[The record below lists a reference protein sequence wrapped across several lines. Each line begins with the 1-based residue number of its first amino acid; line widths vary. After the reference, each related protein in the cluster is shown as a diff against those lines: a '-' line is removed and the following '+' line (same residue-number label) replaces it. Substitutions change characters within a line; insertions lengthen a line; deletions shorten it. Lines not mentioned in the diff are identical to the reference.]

1 MLCGA
6 VAPCYKQ
13 GGGVDN
19 KMPNYPQ
26 QSLRP
31 STITKHVLKFYAQ
44 RLASFNVFLHCN
56 LLGSPKIV
64 KTMMNFIIYFTYIF
78 QAIAF
83 MLGYSLQIALEYSG
97 ENLPRAVDTLNKDLY
112 LLDSS

>member
-1 MLCGA
+1 M
-6 VAPCYKQ
+6 APCYKQ

-44 RLASFNVFLHCN
+44 RLASFNIFLHCN

-64 KTMMNFIIYFTYIF
+64 KTMMNFIIYLHFSSKSIF
-78 QAIAF
+78 V
-83 MLGYSLQIALEYSG
+83 GLQIALEYSE